1 MKGTPKATASA
12 APSRSPRR
20 HALCHS
26 RHSSHKFPAR
36 RIAVRIGSPR
46 FGDHAYDALMIAIE
60 QTKGFVGTSG
70 TFDMSLTDHMG
81 LDLSAFR
88 MLEVKNGGWSLVQ

>member
-1 MKGTPKATASA
+1 
-12 APSRSPRR
+12 
-20 HALCHS
+20 
-26 RHSSHKFPAR
+26 
-36 RIAVRIGSPR
+36 
-46 FGDHAYDALMIAIE
+46 MIAIE